1 MSMSIIHPEHA
12 CARLIKADNPEASL
26 ATAKEWV
33 RQCPAD
39 AQARIGLF
47 QLLAVVGDW
56 ERARRQLL
64 LAADLDQA
72 WIGVAGAY
80 ARILDAELERE
91 QVLAGRMM
99 PLMPGQVPQWQHDLL
114 QALQHDRDGEPAQA
128 ARRRALALTQADAIA
143 GHVDGERFDWLADAD
158 PRFGPCLE
166 VILEA
171 GYAWLPF
178 AQLRSLRFEVP
189 GSLRDMLWQSVE
201 IQWRDGTHSRGV
213 VPCRYP
219 GSHHS
224 DDGAIR
230 LGKRTTWQGEDLS
243 ACGLGQR
250 LLAGSEDDYPL
261 LDIRHIAF
269 DTAAVAAPWPN

>member
-1 MSMSIIHPEHA
+1 MSTAHPEQV
-12 CARLIKADNPEASL
+12 CARFIKAGNPTQSL
-26 ATAKEWV
+26 ATAKAWV

-47 QLLAVVGDW
+47 QLLAVAGEW
-56 ERARRQLL
+56 QRAQQQLR
-64 LAADLDQA
+64 LAAELDQGWA
-72 WIGVAGAY
+72 HVVAAY

-99 PLMPGQVPQWQHDLL
+99 PLMPGQVPPWQHDLL
-114 QALQHDRDGEPAQA
+114 QALHHDRDGEPGQA
-128 ARRRALALTQADAIA
+128 TRWRALALAQADAIA
-143 GHVDGERFDWLADAD
+143 GHIDGQRFDWLADAD

-171 GYAWLPF
+171 GYAWVPF

-189 GSLRDMLWQSVE
+189 GSLREMPWQSVE
-201 IQWRDGTHSRGV
+201 IEWRDGTRSRGM

-219 GSHHS
+219 GSQHS
-224 DDGAIR
+224 EDCAIR
-230 LGKRTTWQGEDLS
+230 VGQRTVWEGEELS

-250 LLAGSEDDYPL
+250 LLAGSEDDYPVR
-261 LDIRHIAF
+261 DIRHIAF
-269 DTAAVAAPWPN
+269 DTAAVEAPWPN